1 MTDRVEAVAVEGL
14 GEIRTGDDLAALI
27 HQAARLAEGDV
38 VVVTSKVVS
47 KAAGLVLDAD
57 RDDLV
62 EQHSVRMVA
71 RRGPTRIVR
80 TRHGLTLAAAGLDA
94 SNTPPGTVVAL
105 PTEPDDEARAL
116 RRRLSRLA
124 GVNVAVVIT
133 DTAGRAWRQGQTD
146 IAIGVAGL
154 APLENLAGTTD
165 SHGNRLTVTAPAIAD
180 EIAAATDLVMGKT
193 AGLPVAV
200 VRGLADRV
208 LPAGHDGE
216 GAAALVRPADAD
228 LFGWGAVDAVRVA
241 VRRDGADRAAGF
253 PEPVDPV
260 DALVDD
266 ASAAA
271 DQTVVKVLSAGPAR
285 WRIVAVTGA
294 PPEVAAWEAGAFV
307 ERLRALAVSTRRTVR
322 VDRDPEDAGVLATVT
337 VSPT

>member
-1 MTDRVEAVAVEGL
+1 MTERVQLVAVEGL

-27 HQAARLAEGDV
+27 HHAVPLADGDV

-62 EQHSVRMVA
+62 EQQSVRMVA

-105 PTEPDDEARAL
+105 PKEPDDEARAL
-116 RRRLSRLA
+116 RRRLGRLA
-124 GVNVAVVIT
+124 AVNVAVVIT
-133 DTAGRAWRQGQTD
+133 DTAGRAWREGQTD

-154 APLENLAGTTD
+154 APIENLAGRTD
-165 SHGNRLTVTAPAIAD
+165 SHGNRLIVTAPAIAD
-180 EIAAATDLVMGKT
+180 EVAGATDLVMGKT
-193 AGLPVAV
+193 AGVPVAV

-208 LPAGHDGE
+208 LPAGQDGD
-216 GAAALVRPADAD
+216 GAAALVRPADTD
-228 LFGWGAVDAVRVA
+228 LFGWGAVDAVRMA
-241 VRRDGADRAAGF
+241 VRRDSADAAAGF
-253 PEPVDPV
+253 PEPVGPV
-260 DALVDD
+260 GALVDD

-271 DQTVVKVLSAGPAR
+271 DQTVVKVLSAGPGR

-307 ERLRALAVSTRRTVR
+307 ERLRALSVSTRRTVR
-322 VDRDPEDAGVLATVT
+322 VDRDPKDAGVLATVT